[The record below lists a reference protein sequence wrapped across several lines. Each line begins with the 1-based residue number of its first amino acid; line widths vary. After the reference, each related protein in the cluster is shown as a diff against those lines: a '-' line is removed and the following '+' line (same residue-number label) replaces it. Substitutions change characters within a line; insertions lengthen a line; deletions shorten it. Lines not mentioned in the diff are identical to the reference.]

1 MHRPKDLDKETKLI
15 CVSRSLEILNCVYTR
30 RVSLRSCVQ
39 TEAPTLLAEQ
49 LQCLKGCKDNASDE
63 SCQISC

>member
-39 TEAPTLLAEQ
+39 TEAQTLLAEQ
-49 LQCLKGCKDNASDE
+49 LQCLKGCK
-63 SCQISC
+63 